1 MNLLDTAAEMFQKKM
16 GSQASNLNT
25 ETVANALQGLL
36 PTKDGELD
44 IAGLVAKFSQDGGL
58 QSIVNSWIGMG
69 DNESISAEQIKNIL
83 GNANVSE
90 FASKL
95 GLGADTAANGLSET
109 IPQLVD
115 KLGGSSLGSTVMN
128 AAKGILDKLV

>member
-1 MNLLDTAAEMFQKKM
+1 MSLLDTAAEMFQKKM
-16 GSQASNLNT
+16 GSQASDLNT
-25 ETVANALQGLL
+25 ETVAGALQGLL

-44 IAGLVAKFSQDGGL
+44 IAGLVSKFSQDGGL

-69 DNESISAEQIKNIL
+69 ENESISADQIKNIL

-95 GLGADTAANGLSET
+95 GLGADSAANGLSEI